1 MARWVKN
8 ISDHILSD
16 PELSILKK
24 GLNFAVTP
32 RRVPVVDT
40 ITATEAACRD
50 LNSGDANELR
60 ARVSG
65 ILKRHDRVKEQNV
78 SKQEWQA
85 IEQLKRDDTIM
96 ILPADKGRVTVVMK
110 KSEYQEKCEH
120 LLNDE
125 KTYKKLKGDPTRK
138 YKAELGNVLRDL
150 KDRKIITP
158 DLHRKFIPH
167 GWSAPTFLRHPKS
180 AQE

>member
-1 MARWVKN
+1 MGKKTDKSDEKKTDTAQQVMARWVKN
-8 ISDHILSD
+8 ISDRILSD
-16 PELSILKK
+16 PELSVLKK

-32 RRVPVVDT
+32 RQVPVVDT

-158 DLHRKFIPH
+158 DLH
-167 GWSAPTFLRHPKS
+167 
-180 AQE
+180 